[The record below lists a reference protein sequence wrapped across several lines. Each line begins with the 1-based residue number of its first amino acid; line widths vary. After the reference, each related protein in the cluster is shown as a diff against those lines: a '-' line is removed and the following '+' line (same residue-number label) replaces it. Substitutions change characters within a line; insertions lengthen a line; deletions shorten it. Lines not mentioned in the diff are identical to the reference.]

1 MVIRFTQESDAV
13 GPERG
18 RDTGLR
24 PFGLPD
30 VRIVLREVTL

>member
-1 MVIRFTQESDAV
+1 MVIRFTQESDDASLS
-13 GPERG
+13 G
-18 RDTGLR
+18 RDTGMR

>member
-1 MVIRFTQESDAV
+1 MVIRFTQESDAT
-13 GPERG
+13 GLGG